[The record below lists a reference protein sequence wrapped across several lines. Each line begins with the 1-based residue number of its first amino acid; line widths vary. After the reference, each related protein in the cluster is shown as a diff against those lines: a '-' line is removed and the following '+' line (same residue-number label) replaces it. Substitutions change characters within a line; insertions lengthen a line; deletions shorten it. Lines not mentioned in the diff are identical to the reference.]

1 MVILFESYGNFVSGK
16 ATYLALISK
25 KSRGT
30 IILTEKNFS
39 FKTIKDE
46 ILFQISV
53 SDIDN
58 FIINKRFNLHT
69 IELMTDKD
77 ISFTFYPHKKGD
89 KSLRVSRKL
98 TETLFRELTR
108 AAFKKNYPILYETKT
123 GFWEGSPPE
132 DNWKSNMKEG
142 FIILTENCLSF
153 KPLYESGVHQENVI
167 QIKSINR
174 SLLDSTPFIMINN
187 LGNAHSSYLALK
199 NGSRFTNNDT
209 IKTDKLY
216 EMLNQAKNYKEA
228 EKLQLEQSKK
238 EKIAQIKS
246 MVEVANKIN
255 LDLMRN
261 ALNMDKKSF
270 SEKIFTWAKLFNF
283 IIDGEN
289 IIVNYDSIPQFM
301 DNLATGFNFSEK
313 SYVKVKCS
321 NCGKLIDYY
330 AKICPYCGREN

>member
-53 SDIDN
+53 SNIDN
-58 FIINKRFNLHT
+58 FIINKRFNLRT

-77 ISFTFYPHKKGD
+77 TSFTFYPHKKGD

-98 TETLFRELTR
+98 TEMLFRELTR
-108 AAFKKNYPILYETKT
+108 AAFKKNFPILYETKA
-123 GFWEGSPPE
+123 GFWEGSPSEE
-132 DNWKSNMKEG
+132 DWKSNMRQG
-142 FIILTENCLSF
+142 FIILTENCLTF

-199 NGSRFTNNDT
+199 NGSRFTIND
-209 IKTDKLY
+209 ILKTDKLY
-216 EMLNQAKNYKEA
+216 EMLNQAKSYKET
-228 EKLQLEQSKK
+228 EHIQIEESKK
-238 EKIAQIKS
+238 EQISQIKS
-246 MVEVANKIN
+246 ILAVSNRIKLNM
-255 LDLMRN
+255 MRI
-261 ALNMDKKSF
+261 ALNMDEQSF
-270 SEKIFTWAKLFNF
+270 SENVFKWAKQFNF

-289 IIVNYDSIPQFM
+289 IIVDYDSIPQFM
-301 DNLATGFNFSEK
+301 DNLATGFSFSER

-321 NCGKLIDYY
+321 NCGKKIDYN
-330 AKICPYCGREN
+330 AKICPYCGKEN